1 LVFEIIFAI
10 AALILGIMLLT
21 YSSDKAIEH
30 SVKIASEWGFSQ
42 FMTGLILVSMGT
54 DFPEIVNSIVSSALG
69 HGNINIGDSLGSALT
84 QMTLVLGL
92 FPFLGR
98 RFKVK
103 RKEVLVIGACEVLA
117 LILTVSMAEK
127 GYITR
132 INALFLVASWPV
144 FMLLTRSATAKKATE
159 KMQVVARTDERH
171 HRHFV
176 IAILGFIGVA
186 IGAFIVIESVIAL
199 SAVFHISEY
208 LISFFVVAIGTSLPE
223 LVVDLAAV
231 RKKQYELA
239 IGDIIGSCIV
249 DASFAVG
256 IGPLIFPI
264 EVSGELATITG
275 LYAIF
280 GSIVIVLTLALRE
293 KVDRK
298 AGALFIIVYAL
309 SYTLLSCCPR
319 LT

>member
-1 LVFEIIFAI
+1 MVFEIIFAI